1 MIKNYFK
8 NLNLKGFGKFIPIL
22 FILVFFSGKGLK
34 GQILLQNNFDTA
46 LAPLGTG
53 WVNQLEAGTIPW
65 TRVTAV
71 TNFFTPACAPY
82 TGGPY
87 AGAGMAGY
95 DSYSQIAPGVSWL
108 VSPAIQTSSITS
120 GNGVVVSFWALR
132 HSYYLPTTD
141 MRMSVWVG
149 NTNNRN
155 TATAL
160 DSVYAHNTRYPVTT
174 VNGAWVQYT
183 YVVPSSL
190 LTSPNLFFFFRA
202 NTDYW
207 NNFFMDEISIAG
219 VSPMVYSNTI
229 VEQPTLSGLGAGSTN
244 NSMLVA
250 KVITNGLSNP
260 LSTTSLTFNTTG
272 TTNVSSISNAKCYYT
287 GRSPIFSTAQQ
298 FGSTITSP
306 SGNMTFNGSIVLSST
321 QNPTDTNYFWL
332 AYDASPTAVPLTFVN
347 GALTGLTVDGIGRT
361 PTPTTNPG
369 PGRQIL
375 PRLNGN
381 YNVGTS
387 SVADFATINDAITAL
402 NARGVNGA
410 VTFNLIDNV
419 YNRNTGETFP
429 ITLTPY
435 NGMAANRPV
444 TFRPAFG
451 VNPVISDSNTTALF
465 ILDGAKYISLRGSNA
480 ANSTNRDMII
490 ENRSISTASNVIILR
505 NDAIG
510 NNISNINLRSGNSS
524 ITTGAAPAMVF
535 IGGTT
540 NILGNGNDSNSI
552 SHNTFSPVYPALTGF
567 RYGKGIVVSGQNAT
581 QQNDNITIDSNYFY
595 GYNHAAIY
603 ITETN
608 SGNGGNF
615 NIRGNSIYDTA
626 LATIGTNNIYGIWFN
641 PNNVNAVNNNITG
654 NFLGGTAPFNGGTA
668 PGLPK
673 QEINQPGLWYYY
685 GIFCSA
691 SVQGPT
697 NIANNTIRNMRFA
710 STSTGYFQGIYTGT
724 GMVNILNNTI
734 GHPNDTNNMLF
745 QGGGNNNCTGFSGI
759 YSFST
764 GITNIKNNI
773 VSSFTSTEL
782 LSNTIFGIYTSG
794 NNSANINID
803 SNTVSRINT
812 RATNASTTTCGAFIG
827 LYSGNSS
834 PNVQIRGNI
843 IGGSNA
849 ADSISLITPTP
860 AGTRA
865 MGMYIVGGINTIINN
880 RVQNFYT
887 NSNATAGLLSAALGG
902 IYLQSATNGQIM
914 NNNYVG
920 DFKNYGLQG
929 ISVYGLASVSGAA
942 TINNN
947 TIRDFYITSNS
958 VNTLTSASINGI
970 VLSTTN
976 IHSVNNNTITN
987 LVNLPTTAVAG
998 TQINGIFAGVS
1009 NQATINNNNINNLVF
1024 NGPGAGSV
1032 YGINSSTSA
1041 ANQVINSN
1049 NITRLM
1055 SNDVSNNS
1063 QTIVGINYTASNA
1076 LVGNNSSVSR
1086 NNIHSFGMA
1095 FPTGFAPTGNIQYG
1109 IQVGSGTAIAANN
1122 LIRIGRDTL
1131 GNQIA
1136 KAGNYRGIYSTNSG
1150 GQFRIYHN
1158 NILVDGQPSYGAINT
1173 GAIDIALTPTAS
1185 VFAFTDIRNNIV
1197 VNNSSN
1203 TGTATGNH
1211 FNIMYPSTL
1220 FQALNGT
1227 NVYTI
1232 TSDFNIHAN
1241 SAGANNYVGRFAALN
1256 FVDINSL
1263 RRAGPA
1269 NNLFVQESSSG
1280 FSNVS
1285 FVNGT
1290 GDASTVDLRLS
1301 STNPSESM
1309 GDTTIASFVTNDIDG
1324 LTRTGRPDIGAGTGT
1339 FTLSSDVINPAIYYT
1354 NLANAGSVSNRTF
1367 QATIYDAGLIGTTT
1381 LAPRVYFRKNQGTW
1395 SSSAGVFVSG
1405 STSNAV
1411 YNFTI
1416 DHSAL
1421 GGLVVGD
1428 SVYYY
1433 VIAQDVAAGNINSR
1447 APYVTAS
1454 DVNSVTAPPFVAS
1467 SYIFND
1473 PIPTTVYVGTGSGT
1487 PNFPTF
1493 TGANGLFAAI
1503 NNSTLTNNTTVLV
1516 QSNVTENG
1524 TVPLNKWLES
1534 GAGNYTLT
1542 IRPADGAGKV
1552 SVSGTS
1558 TTTLGMLRLVG
1569 TDRVN
1574 ILGWSPSGTTA
1585 DTNLLIRCTT
1595 TGTPVISFQ
1604 NGGTN
1609 DTISGVIFESRNNL
1623 TAGTNAGT
1631 INLSPTTTTR
1641 GLSNLTFTNN
1651 YIRMDL
1657 TGTIFPAVGIY
1668 SQGTVPRLNT
1678 NIAVTGN
1685 HFINF
1690 TSNGV
1695 QFTTGTGNGIFV
1707 NGNHFYYNYGT
1718 TFTSTATLNPILINA
1733 GTTTD
1738 NNVVANNWIGGSAPF
1753 ASGNSWTMNGALSF
1767 TGINLSTGLTTGTNV
1782 NRNVIQD
1789 ITLSSTTNTSQATG
1803 ILIQGTAAIYSV
1815 TNNRIGSLIQ
1825 ADGIQSLANQRI
1837 MGIQS
1842 FATGNVTITGDTVSN
1857 IIVTNVG
1864 TTAGIF
1870 GISVGSGSSNI
1881 TNISNNYINRLI
1893 TTSSNIGTTTA
1904 AAVVGIVLSSSSL
1917 SQTIA
1922 NNRITTLVNQTA
1934 ATHSMYGILV
1944 STGSNVVNNNIVYG
1958 LNSRSTYTG
1967 TTTVMALSGI
1977 HYFASL
1983 TGSQTLTNNTV
1994 DSVWLWT
2001 ATPTITQTAGIS
2013 VFNTFGSLTFTGNTA
2028 KNINSNTTSTN
2039 TLTTAGLTGIL
2050 ISCPSAVNSLIS
2062 RNTVSVVN
2070 HNNTTGAVSV
2080 NGMLV
2085 STSAGLVG
2093 NTTSVTRNFIHSL
2106 RSNSTS
2112 SPILTGLSNSSGF
2125 ATYAN
2130 NMVRMGIDSN
2140 AVLFANPN
2148 TQRGI
2153 WHQHSTQSDYYHNTV
2168 LVSGAP
2174 ASGALNTIAFE
2185 TQFQI
2190 TAGQTLNLRNNIFAN
2205 TASNTGT
2212 ATGFHFGMRFQDS
2225 LRINSD
2231 FNIVHTP
2238 GTNGVAAGI
2247 TFTNSRY
2254 VLLGGDENSWK
2265 SRVRLD
2271 LTSSAVDPSFDAN
2284 SIAVADLA
2292 TLALN
2297 SSNPAEKSGDAS
2309 IVNITD
2315 DFFGNVRSNNS
2326 ASDVGAHA
2334 GNFTQS
2340 PDAFPPTITFTPLTN
2355 AGSISG
2361 TRTLTG
2367 VVFTDNNGIVNSGLN
2382 RPKIYY
2388 TKDRVTWYT
2397 NSAIN
2402 VSGTATN
2409 ATADFVIDYLQFSP
2423 SLTINDSV
2431 IYFVVAQDNA
2441 GNVQSSA
2448 PLAVGTSVNNITQY
2462 PLVANQYKFLP
2473 TIPANTVLTVGVGQT
2488 YTSLTNA
2495 GGLFEFINNR
2505 TLGGNVSAEITSD
2518 LLNESGTVALNQ
2530 FAEDGAGAGT
2540 FTLTIRPNATTTSP
2554 RLIEGVG
2561 ARIISL
2567 NGANRV
2573 KLTGIPTGGN
2583 STQRMIRLRNTNTTG
2598 VNILVNSATGVKIS
2612 NLIVENGNTSALNG
2626 GIEFRVGTGSLAL
2639 IPCSFDTLDNNFIT
2653 NNTVAT
2659 LPNGIPQN
2667 GIYMLGNPNVY
2678 HNNIVVSNNEI
2689 SNFMLNGFFMAGN
2702 GGDGFRITNNN
2713 VYYSL
2718 PLYTNVS
2725 GTQTAINFSAGSF
2738 SNGNIVSGNIIG
2750 GSAINA
2756 GGQPWTVNQAVGF
2769 NGISTTV
2776 GNNAST
2782 LIQNNTIQNIN
2793 FTNQT
2798 GSNQFLGIRSTAGN
2812 TIIGGSVSTGNLI
2825 GHPTI
2830 TNSIRFSQQTLHSGI
2845 LYFGTNNITIVGNSV
2860 QGFFINAPALS
2871 STFYGIDVQGGT
2883 ILGIN
2888 NNTVGSTT
2896 VANSVVNTGTN
2907 QTVGIIIRVSALA
2920 SPSFLVNGNTIANLV
2935 ASGTQPTVVAYGLF
2949 LTSTIGGN
2957 PTVTNNIINNIST
2970 NSTNLSTLGGAA
2982 VGLICNVAAG
2992 SIPTVRNNT
3001 INAIRALNNGTVATM
3016 VTGLAVST
3024 GQNATINGNRI
3035 FDVTNASTSTS
3046 TLSPVPAVNGIQI
3059 AGGNINNTIVNNQVV
3074 VGTNQTN
3081 NVQVNGIMIFTSNSG
3096 ITMNVFNNS
3105 VLVEGTAGTGNQNS
3119 YAFLRGA
3126 NSGLELSTWL
3136 NLRNNVF
3143 ANRRTG
3149 GSGFNYAIS
3158 NQSGSPTNNFWNSSS
3173 SSHNLFVTT
3182 DVNTVG
3188 QWGFANN
3195 NISQWRANAT
3205 SDELSYAVQS
3215 GSSAGQLNL
3224 NNLFVNPTLG
3234 DLGILTSNAE
3244 SWYVFGKGIA
3254 GSSVNNLNSDYASGV
3269 RGTTVGFGLT
3279 LGSIQMNAASSSLP
3293 PAATASSLPA
3303 ANTTTN
3309 YSFANRNVASI
3320 AWGSSAPTSATL
3332 LNYTGVNAIG
3342 TVPSGN
3348 NLNQYLRINVSGGT
3362 APYNYGATIN
3372 YDPALLGNVTS
3383 VNNLKIS
3390 NNNGGTLTSPTWLTQ
3405 VSNTVNSSARTISS
3419 LAMTSVTG
3427 ISAVYLT
3434 GTENAAP
3441 PTVLSFNPPAA
3452 AEGGAINIRGSLF
3465 TGATAISFN
3474 GTPQT
3479 IFTVNND
3486 TSISVNVPVGAT
3498 TGTVSVTNAYGTGV
3512 STAIFTVIPI
3522 PTITSLS
3529 SSIGTRGSVITI
3541 NGSGFTWATQVQ
3553 FNGVNAVFN
3562 IVNNTTITA
3571 TVPNTATTGLVSVTS
3586 PAGTA
3591 TSGGSYTVVLAPTVS
3606 SFSPGSGAAGT
3617 SVIITGTNF
3626 QFVTNVKF
3634 NGASAVYTV
3643 NSTTQISA
3651 FVPNGATTG
3660 AISVENGSG
3669 VGLSGTNFTVLQLPT
3684 ITGFSPTSGGVGTI
3698 LTITGTNFTGATSV
3712 MVNNVLT
3719 TGLTVVNSG
3728 LITATIA
3735 TGTSSGI
3742 VKVTTPAGADSTTNN
3757 FTFIGDLIVS
3767 TTQAVSGTYNNV
3779 TVTSTGNAT
3788 LAGTLTA
3795 LGNVTV
3801 QTGGQ
3806 MDFGTEV
3813 VDGSGNFISQAGSKL
3828 LIGSPNGIT
3837 STGGFVGNVQVS
3849 GNRNFNNGS
3858 VYIYNSSSAQV
3869 TGSGLPI
3876 TADSV
3881 TINNLN
3887 GVTLSQSTT
3896 INGRLLLGNGNLLI
3910 GNNNLTVN
3918 GTITGAGAA
3927 GYVVTNSI
3935 PSIGGSLRR
3944 TVANNNTAVTFPV
3957 GSLNSYTPAQ
3967 VTLSNTSVTDII
3979 SVRVFNNALTNG
3991 NNGSAF
3997 TGNVVDR
4004 SWIVSENVTGGSNA
4018 TINLTW
4024 EDSLEVSGFN
4034 RLLCGVA
4041 RHNGFNWIAPSTY
4054 GAATGTNPY
4063 SRSLSGITSFGVFS
4077 VGDNTGTLPV
4087 EISTFTAKAYG
4098 KDAFIN
4104 WVTVSEINNS
4114 HFEVERSIDGKNYE
4128 MVGKVKGA
4136 GNSSTLNKYQL
4147 LDQNAAYLNQIVYYR
4162 LKQVDYD
4169 GEESFFGP
4177 IKVEFNN
4184 DEKAKLSADVYP
4196 NPFNNEFNIELI
4208 GAKGETVK
4216 FNLVDIQGKEVKY
4229 FEENIDSDLSVI
4241 NLKSLENLQAGI
4253 YFLQIN
4259 IKGEIQTKK
4268 IIKSSN

>member
-1 MIKNYFK
+1 M
-8 NLNLKGFGKFIPIL
+8 
-22 FILVFFSGKGLK
+22 
-34 GQILLQNNFDTA
+34 LLPNVKAQSTNI
-46 LAPLGTG
+46 APLATVSAMCSPSTNVPFNWNLINDLSYGTCG
-53 WVNQLEAGTIPW
+53 AQQSFIWTAAPPDQTEWMEFAWTTPQRINKIVIFHGQLSANGRFLAGGTVQIWNGSSFVDYFTFSSLNPLNCDNEI
-65 TRVTAV
+65 
-71 TNFFTPACAPY
+71 NF
-82 TGGPY
+82 
-87 AGAGMAGY
+87 
-95 DSYSQIAPGVSWL
+95 
-108 VSPAIQTSSITS
+108 
-120 GNGVVVSFWALR
+120 
-132 HSYYLPTTD
+132 
-141 MRMSVWVG
+141 
-149 NTNNRN
+149 
-155 TATAL
+155 
-160 DSVYAHNTRYPVTT
+160 PVTT
-174 VNGAWVQYT
+174 TSRIRIAKFQAGLTGQNSNLNFREIEVWSAPPTGQNDAGVASIDSPAVFLAGNRNIKATIRNFGVNAINTVNVNWTVNGVLQTPITYSSTLDTAGGAGPNTAQVALGTLTLANNVLYNFKAWTSQPNSVADTVNNNDTAIASIRSPLAGNYT
-183 YVVPSSL
+183 IGTFGDFAT
-190 LTSPNLFFFFRA
+190 LTTAVKTLNS
-202 NTDYW
+202 
-207 NNFFMDEISIAG
+207 AG
-219 VSPMVYSNTI
+219 VSAPVNF
-229 VEQPTLSGLGAGSTN
+229 
-244 NSMLVA
+244 
-250 KVITNGLSNP
+250 
-260 LSTTSLTFNTTG
+260 TF
-272 TTNVSSISNAKCYYT
+272 
-287 GRSPIFSTAQQ
+287 
-298 FGSTITSP
+298 
-306 SGNMTFNGSIVLSST
+306 
-321 QNPTDTNYFWL
+321 
-332 AYDASPTAVPLTFVN
+332 
-347 GALTGLTVDGIGRT
+347 
-361 PTPTTNPG
+361 
-369 PGRQIL
+369 
-375 PRLNGN
+375 
-381 YNVGTS
+381 
-387 SVADFATINDAITAL
+387 
-402 NARGVNGA
+402 
-410 VTFNLIDNV
+410 IDNE
-419 YNRNTGETFP
+419 YNRNTGEIFP
-429 ITLTPY
+429 ITL
-435 NGMAANRPV
+435 NGFIGMSPNNPV
-444 TFRPAFG
+444 SFMPALG
-451 VNPVISDSNTTALF
+451 VNPIITDSNSSALIIF
-465 ILDGAKYISLRGSNA
+465 DGARYINFIGTNLT
-480 ANSTNRDMII
+480 NSTNRDMVIQ
-490 ENRSISTASNVIILR
+490 NRSLSTSSNVFILR
-505 NDAIG
+505 NEARRI
-510 NNISNINLRSGNSS
+510 NISNINFRSGNNSNVGGS
-524 ITTGAAPAMVF
+524 APAMIF
-535 IGGTT
+535 IGGTS
-540 NILGNGNDSNSI
+540 NILGIGNDSNTI
-552 SHNTFSPVYPALTGF
+552 KHNTFSPVYTDTIGR
-567 RYGKGIVVSGQNAT
+567 RYGKGIVVSGQSAT
-581 QQNDNITIDSNYFY
+581 LQNDNITIDSNYFY

-608 SGNGGNF
+608 SGNGANF

-626 LATIGTNNIYGIWFN
+626 TAVISTNNIYGIWFN
-641 PNNVNAVNNNITG
+641 PANVNSVNNNITG
-654 NFLGGTAPFNGGTA
+654 NFLGGTSPFNGGITPA
-668 PGLPK
+668 LPK
-673 QEINQPGLWYYY
+673 QSITHTGFWFYY
-685 GIFCSA
+685 GIFSNA
-691 SVQGPT
+691 SVQGLT
-697 NIANNTIRNMRFA
+697 TIANNTIRNIQFNA
-710 STSTGYFQGIYTGT
+710 GSTGYFQAISTSS
-724 GMVNILNNTI
+724 GMLNILNNTI
-734 GHPNDTNNMLF
+734 GHANDTNNMVF
-745 QGGGNNNCTGFSGI
+745 NGGGGNNCTGFSGI
-759 YSFST
+759 YSNST
-764 GITNIKNNI
+764 GITNIKNNVI
-773 VSSFTSTEL
+773 SSFTSSEL
-782 LSNTIFGIYTSG
+782 LSNTIFGIYSAS

-803 SNTVSRINT
+803 SNVVSRIRT
-812 RATNASTTTCGAFIG
+812 QATNLNTTTCAAFIG
-827 LYSGNSS
+827 IFSGNSS

-843 IGGSNA
+843 IGGSNPE
-849 ADSISLITPTP
+849 DSISLISPTP
-860 AGTRA
+860 SATRA
-865 MGMYIVGGINTIINN
+865 MGMYVTAGINTIINN
-880 RVQNFYT
+880 RVQNMYT
-887 NSNATAGLLSAALGG
+887 NSSATFGLTQAALGG

-914 NNNYVG
+914 NNNYIG

-929 ISVYGLASVSGAA
+929 VSVYGLASVSGAA

-947 TIRDFYITSNS
+947 TVRDFNITSNNI
-958 VNTLTSASINGI
+958 NTITNASINGI
-970 VLSTTN
+970 VLSTSG

-987 LVNLPTTAVAG
+987 LVNLPTSAVAG
-998 TQINGIFAGVS
+998 TQINGIFTAVN
-1009 NQATINNNNINNLVF
+1009 NQATINNNNISNLIF

-1032 YGINSSTSA
+1032 FGINSSTSA
-1041 ANQVINSN
+1041 ANQVINGN
-1049 NITRLM
+1049 NISKLISSDT
-1055 SNDVSNNS
+1055 SNNS

-1086 NNIHSFGMA
+1086 NNIHSFGMV

-1109 IQVGSGTAIAANN
+1109 IQVASGTATAANN

-1136 KAGNYRGIYSTNSG
+1136 KAGNFKGIYSTNSG

-1158 NILVDGQPSYGAINT
+1158 NILVDCQPSYGTINT
-1173 GAIDIALTPTAS
+1173 GAIDLLITPTAS
-1185 VFAFTDIRNNIV
+1185 IFAFTDVRNNIL
-1197 VNNSSN
+1197 VNNSTN
-1203 TGTATGNH
+1203 AGTATGNH
-1211 FNIMYPSTL
+1211 YNMMYPTTL

-1227 NVYTI
+1227 NVYTV
-1232 TSDFNIHAN
+1232 TSDFNIFAN
-1241 SAGANNYVGRFAALN
+1241 SAGTNNFVGRFAGLN
-1256 FVDINSL
+1256 YVDINSL
-1263 RRAGPA
+1263 RGAGPV
-1269 NNLFVQESSSG
+1269 NNLFLQESSSG
-1280 FSNVS
+1280 YSSLS

-1290 GDASTVDLRLS
+1290 GDASTINLRLTN
-1301 STNPSESM
+1301 TNPSESM
-1309 GDTTIASFVTNDIDG
+1309 GDTTIASFVPTDVDG
-1324 LTRTGRPDIGAGTGT
+1324 LTRTGRPDIGAETGT
-1339 FTLSSDVINPAIYYT
+1339 FTLLSDVINPAIYYT

-1367 QATIYDAGLIGTTT
+1367 QATIYDASLIGTAS

-1411 YNFTI
+1411 YDFTI

-1421 GGLVVGD
+1421 GGLSLGD

-1447 APYVTAS
+1447 APYVTAT
-1454 DVNSVTAPPFVAS
+1454 DVNTVTAPPFVAS

-1473 PIPTTVYVGTGSGT
+1473 PIPSTIYVGTGSGT
-1487 PNFPTF
+1487 PNYPTF
-1493 TGANGLFAAI
+1493 TGVNGLFAAI

-1524 TVPLNKWLES
+1524 SVPLNKWLES

-1552 SVSGTS
+1552 EVSGTS

-1574 ILGWSPSGTTA
+1574 ILGWSPNGTSA
-1585 DTNLLIRCTT
+1585 DTNLLIRCTSAS
-1595 TGTPVISFQ
+1595 TPVLSFQ
-1604 NGGTN
+1604 NGGSN
-1609 DTISGVIFESRNNL
+1609 DTISGVIFESRNTL
-1623 TAGTNAGT
+1623 TAGATAGI

-1657 TGTIFPAVGIY
+1657 TGTTFPAVGIY
-1668 SQGTVPRLNT
+1668 GQGTTPRLNT

-1690 TSNGV
+1690 TSNGI
-1695 QFTTGTGNGIFV
+1695 QFTTGTGNGMFI
-1707 NGNHFYYNYGT
+1707 NGNHFYYNYGP

-1753 ASGNSWTMNGALSF
+1753 ALGNNWTMSGALSF
-1767 TGINLSTGLTTGTNV
+1767 TGINLITGLTTGTNV
-1782 NRNVIQD
+1782 NRNVIQK

-1803 ILIQGTAAIYSV
+1803 ILVQGTAAIYNV
-1815 TNNRIGSLIQ
+1815 TNNRVGSLIQ
-1825 ADGIQSLANQRI
+1825 TDGILSLANQRV

-1857 IIVTNVG
+1857 ILVTNTG
-1864 TTAGIF
+1864 TIAGIF
-1870 GISVGSGSSNI
+1870 GISVGSGSSNV
-1881 TNISNNYINRLI
+1881 TNISNNFVNRLT
-1893 TTSSNIGTTTA
+1893 TTSSNTGTTTA
-1904 AAVVGIVLSSSSL
+1904 AALVGIVLSSTGL
-1917 SQTIA
+1917 NQTIA

-1944 STGSNVVNNNIVYG
+1944 SSGSNVINNNTVFG

-1967 TTTVMALSGI
+1967 TTTIMALSGI
-1977 HYFASL
+1977 HSFASV
-1983 TGSQTLTNNTV
+1983 TGPQTITNNSV

-2001 ATPTITQTAGIS
+2001 ATPTTTQTSGIS
-2013 VFNTFGSLTFTGNTA
+2013 IFSTNGSLTFTGNTVR
-2028 KNINSNTTSTN
+2028 NINSNTTSIN
-2039 TLTTAGLTGIL
+2039 TLTTSGLTGIL
-2050 ISCPSAVNSLIS
+2050 LSCPSAVNSLIS
-2062 RNTVSVVN
+2062 RNTASVIN
-2070 HNNTTGAVSV
+2070 HNNTAGAVSV
-2080 NGMLV
+2080 IGMLV
-2085 STSAGLVG
+2085 STSASIVG

-2112 SPILTGLSNSSGF
+2112 SPILTGLSNANGF

-2205 TASNTGT
+2205 TASNSGT
-2212 ATGFHFGMRFQDS
+2212 ASGFHFGMRFQDS

-2231 FNIVHTP
+2231 FNIVYTP
-2238 GTNGVAAGI
+2238 GVNGVAAGI
-2247 TFTNSRY
+2247 NLTNSRY
-2254 VLLGGDENSWK
+2254 LLLGGDSSSWK

-2271 LTSSAVDPSFDAN
+2271 LTSSAVDPGFDAN

-2297 SSNPAEKSGDAS
+2297 SSNPAEKSGDA
-2309 IVNITD
+2309 NIINIAD
-2315 DFFGNVRSNNS
+2315 DFFGNVRSNNGP
-2326 ASDVGAHA
+2326 SDIGAHA
-2334 GNFTQS
+2334 GNFSQS
-2340 PDAFPPTITFTPLTN
+2340 PDAFPPTISFAPLTN

-2367 VVFTDNNGIVNSGLN
+2367 VIFTDNNGIVNSGPN

-2388 TKDRVTWYT
+2388 TRDRITWYT

-2409 ATADFVIDYLQFSP
+2409 ATADFIIDYFQFSP
-2423 SLTINDSV
+2423 SLTISDSV

-2473 TIPANTVLTVGVGQT
+2473 TIPANTVLSVGVGQT
-2488 YTSLTNA
+2488 YTSLTGT
-2495 GGLFEFINNR
+2495 GGLFEFINSR

-2518 LLNESGTVALNQ
+2518 LLGETGAVALNQ
-2530 FAEDGAGAGT
+2530 FAEDGLGAGT
-2540 FTLTIRPNATTTSP
+2540 FTLTIRPNASTTSP
-2554 RLIEGVG
+2554 RLILGAG

-2583 STQRMIRLRNTNTTG
+2583 STQRMLRLRNTNSAG
-2598 VNILVNSATGVKIS
+2598 VNILVSSATGVLIS
-2612 NLIVENGNTSALNG
+2612 NLIVENGNTATANA
-2626 GIEFRVGTGSLAL
+2626 GIEFRVGAGSLAL
-2639 IPCSFDTLDNNFIT
+2639 VPCSFDTLNNNIIT
-2653 NNTVAT
+2653 NNTTAT
-2659 LPNGIPQN
+2659 LPSGIPQN
-2667 GIYMLGNPNVY
+2667 SIYMLGNPNVY
-2678 HNNIVVSNNEI
+2678 HNNIVISNNEI
-2689 SNFMLNGFFMAGN
+2689 SNFMLNGIFMAGN
-2702 GGDGFRITNNN
+2702 GGDGFRVTNNN
-2713 VYYSL
+2713 IYYNL
-2718 PLYTNVS
+2718 PIYTNIS
-2725 GTQTAINFSAGSF
+2725 GIQTAINLSAGSF

-2750 GSAINA
+2750 GSAVNA
-2756 GGQPWTVNQAVGF
+2756 GGLPWTVNQAVGF

-2782 LIQNNTIQNIN
+2782 LIQNNIIQNIN

-2798 GSNQFLGIRSTAGN
+2798 GFNQFLGIRGTAGN

-2830 TNSIRFSQQTLHSGI
+2830 TNSIRFSQQTIHSGI

-2871 STFYGIDVQGGT
+2871 TTFYGIDVQGGT

-2888 NNTVGSTT
+2888 NNTVGSSTI
-2896 VANSVVNTGTN
+2896 ANSVINTGTN

-2920 SPSFLVNGNTIANLV
+2920 SPSFLVNENTIANLV
-2935 ASGTQPTVVAYGLF
+2935 GSGTQPTIVTYGLF

-2982 VGLICNVAAG
+2982 VGLVCNVAAG
-2992 SIPTVRNNT
+2992 SIPTIKNNT
-3001 INAIRALNNGTVATM
+3001 ISAIKGLNNGTVATM
-3016 VTGLAVST
+3016 VTGLTVST

-3035 FDVTNASTSTS
+3035 FDITNASTSIS
-3046 TLSPVPAVNGIQI
+3046 TLSPVPVVNGIQI
-3059 AGGNINNTIVNNQVV
+3059 AGGNINNTIINNQVV

-3105 VLVEGTAGTGNQNS
+3105 VLVEGTAGSGIQNS
-3119 YAFLRGA
+3119 YAFVRGA
-3126 NSGLELSTWL
+3126 NSGLELGTWL

-3149 GSGFNYAIS
+3149 GSGFNYAIA

-3224 NNLFVNPTLG
+3224 NNLFVNPSLG

-3244 SWYVFGKGIA
+3244 SWYLFGKGIA
-3254 GSSVNNLNSDYASGV
+3254 GAAVNNLNSDYVSAV
-3269 RGTTVGFGLT
+3269 RGTTLGFGLT

-3293 PAATASSLPA
+3293 PAAIASSLPA

-3309 YSFANRNVASI
+3309 YTFANRNVASI
-3320 AWGSSAPTSATL
+3320 AWGSSAPTSAVL

-3383 VNNLKIS
+3383 VNNLKVS
-3390 NNNGGTLTSPTWLTQ
+3390 NNNGGTLASPTWLTQ

-3419 LAMTSVTG
+3419 SGMASVTG
-3427 ISAVYLT
+3427 LSAVYLT

-3441 PTVLSFNPPAA
+3441 PVVLSFNPPAA

-3474 GTPQT
+3474 GTPQS
-3479 IFTVNND
+3479 IFTINND
-3486 TSISVNVPVGAT
+3486 TLISVNVPVGAT
-3498 TGTVSVTNAYGTGV
+3498 TGTVSVTNVYGTGV
-3512 STAIFTVIPI
+3512 STTNFTVIPT
-3522 PTITSLS
+3522 PTINSLS
-3529 SSIGTRGSVITI
+3529 SNIGTRGSLITI
-3541 NGSGFTWATQVQ
+3541 NGTGFTWATQVQ

-3571 TVPNTATTGLVSVTS
+3571 TVPNTATTGSVTVTS

-3591 TSGGSYTVVLAPTVS
+3591 TSGGGYTVVLAPTVS

-3617 SVIITGTNF
+3617 SVVITGTNF
-3626 QFVTNVKF
+3626 QFVTNVRF
-3634 NGASAVYTV
+3634 NGVNAVFAV

-3660 AISVENGSG
+3660 AISVVNGSG
-3669 VGLSGTNFTVLQLPT
+3669 TGLSGTNFTVLQLPT
-3684 ITGFSPTSGGVGTI
+3684 ITGFSPTSGGAGTV
-3698 LTITGTNFTGATSV
+3698 LSITGTNFTGATSV
-3712 MVNNVLT
+3712 AVNNVLT

-3735 TGTSSGI
+3735 SGTSTGI

-3779 TVTSTGNAT
+3779 TVTSTGNAI
-3788 LAGTLTA
+3788 LVGPLTA

-3806 MDFGTEV
+3806 MTFGTEV
-3813 VDGSGNFISQAGSKL
+3813 VNGSGNFISQAGSRL
-3828 LIGSPNGIT
+3828 QIASLNGIT

-3849 GNRNFNNGS
+3849 GTRNFNNGS
-3858 VYIYNSSSAQV
+3858 VYIYNGSAVQE

-3876 TADSV
+3876 VADSV

-3927 GYVVTNSI
+3927 GYVVTNNN

-3944 TVANNNTAVTFPV
+3944 TVANNNTAVMFPV

-3967 VTLSNTSVTDII
+3967 VTLTNTSIADLV
-3979 SVRVFNNALTNG
+3979 SVRVFNGALANG

-3997 TGNVVDR
+3997 TSNVVDR
-4004 SWIVSENVTGGSNA
+4004 SWIISENVAGGSNA

-4024 EDSLEVSGFN
+4024 DDSLQVSGFN
-4034 RLLCGVA
+4034 RFLCGVA
-4041 RHNGFNWIAPSTY
+4041 RHNGLGWIAPSTY

-4063 SRSLSGITSFGVFS
+4063 ARSIAGITSFGIFS
-4077 VGDNTGTLPV
+4077 VTDNTGTLPV
-4087 EISTFTAKAYG
+4087 ELKSFTAKASG
-4098 KDAFIN
+4098 NDALVN
-4104 WVTVSEINNS
+4104 WTTVSEINNS
-4114 HFEVERSIDGKNYE
+4114 HFEVERSLDGKVFE
-4128 MVGKVKGA
+4128 FAGKVKGA
-4136 GNSSTLNKYQL
+4136 GYSNILNTYRFVDVDAANLSTS
-4147 LDQNAAYLNQIVYYR
+4147 VYYR
-4162 LKQVDYD
+4162 LKQVDFD
-4169 GEESFFGP
+4169 GTVSYFGP
-4177 IKVEFNN
+4177 VLVKFTKDEVATFQVE
-4184 DEKAKLSADVYP
+4184 AYP
-4196 NPFNNEFNIELI
+4196 NPFNGSLNVSII
-4208 GAKGETVK
+4208 GAVSGKVDLRLMDLQGKTVK
-4216 FNLVDIQGKEVKY
+4216 TYTYDLTGQSGIVNLDETNELKDGIYLLQTIVNGK
-4229 FEENIDSDLSVI
+4229 SI
-4241 NLKSLENLQAGI
+4241 NLKVV
-4253 YFLQIN
+4253 
-4259 IKGEIQTKK
+4259 
-4268 IIKSSN
+4268 KSSN